1 LGRMMSRHRAIARRA
16 SWGVADQTLSSLT
29 NFTLAIMVAHE
40 SAPRTFGLFA
50 LIFATFSIALGACRA
65 VCCEPLT
72 VRFSSASPSDWSTG
86 ARMATGTA
94 IAIGTVAGIACAITG
109 LAIGGQASRML
120 LILGLSLPG
129 LLLQDAWRY
138 VFFTAGKGAQAFVN
152 DALFTIVLLPT
163 IAILI
168 AGGHVSVETLLAV
181 WGGAAAAAAIL
192 GVFQAKLRPS
202 PLRSAAWWRLQSDL
216 APRYLAEFV
225 GLAGEAQVMLYGIAA
240 VTSLDAVAAVRGGLL
255 LLGPINILGFGALL
269 AGVPEAVRSLQR
281 GPKRLIAISATV
293 SVGLA
298 GVTLL
303 WASLILLLPSR
314 FWMSAVGPVWHTA
327 RPLILPLALGLA
339 ALGVVMGAV
348 ISLRALAAARRS
360 LRARLLVSPVILITG
375 MTGAALAGA
384 SGAAWGLVLG
394 NTFAAIVFWYHLI
407 HATSEHGI
415 TQQSAA
421 NGRAPRMMLPSAA
434 TQPS

>member
-1 LGRMMSRHRAIARRA
+1 
-16 SWGVADQTLSSLT
+16 
-29 NFTLAIMVAHE
+29 
-40 SAPRTFGLFA
+40 
-50 LIFATFSIALGACRA
+50 
-65 VCCEPLT
+65 
-72 VRFSSASPSDWSTG
+72 
-86 ARMATGTA
+86 MATGAA
-94 IAIGTVAGIACAITG
+94 IAIGVLTGIACAATG
-109 LAIGGQASRML
+109 LAIGGQASGML
-120 LILGLSLPG
+120 VILGLSLPG

-138 VFFTAGKGAQAFVN
+138 VFFAAGNGASAFVN
-152 DALFTIVLLPT
+152 DALFTLLLLPT
-163 IAILI
+163 IAVLI
-168 AGGHVSVETLLAV
+168 ARGHVGVETLLAL

-192 GVFQAKLRPS
+192 GVFQAKLKPS
-202 PLRSAAWWRLQSDL
+202 PLRCVAWWRLQSDL

-281 GPKRLIAISATV
+281 GPRRLIAISGIV
-293 SVGLA
+293 SAGLA
-298 GVTLL
+298 LITLL

-314 FWMSAVGPVWHTA
+314 FWLSAIGPVWHTA

-360 LRARLLVSPVILITG
+360 LRARLLVSPMILLTG
-375 MTGAALAGA
+375 MGGAALSGA

-394 NTFAAIVFWYHLI
+394 NTFAAIVFWYHLL
-407 HATSEHGI
+407 HAISEHRVS
-415 TQQSAA
+415 QQSSSS
-421 NGRAPRMMLPSAA
+421 GRVQRMMPSAA